1 MDHWGLLSLIPT
13 FTVIFLALV
22 TRKTFEALVGGSVI
36 GFLIISYQRTFSE
49 FTDSLLLVMQ
59 DPTIVW
65 VILVCGLFGSLIHLL
80 AQSGG
85 TNAFST
91 YLLKYVKSRKSALLM
106 TWVLGLS
113 IFIDDYLNALTVGTS
128 MKKVT
133 DKFKV
138 PREMLAYIV
147 DSTAA
152 PICVLIPL
160 STWAIYISGLLESE
174 GVVEQGQGMVGY
186 LQAIPFITY
195 GWVAAFLV
203 PLVAT
208 NVIPPLGAMKQAEQ
222 RAKTGQLIP
231 PDSDAIRLE
240 MPEGR
245 TDKTPKLLYFILPIL
260 VLIAATILNDID
272 ALKGVIAAIVFTII
286 YFVFAKVMS
295 FTHAMDGVFKGFS
308 TMLYALAIVVMSFV
322 LKDVNEQLGLTPFI
336 IETVSPLINKE
347 YLPLIAFLSLALITF
362 ATGSFWGVYAISL
375 PIIVPLAQSMGVD
388 IWLSIGAVIS
398 AGAFGSHA
406 CFYGDATILSAS
418 ASECNNIAHVMT
430 QLPYTLIAGLLTA
443 IIYLVLGHTVG

>member
-1 MDHWGLLSLIPT
+1 MEDWGIISLVPT
-13 FTVIFLALV
+13 ATVIILALF
-22 TRKTFEALVGGSVI
+22 TKKTFEALVGGSLM
-36 GFLIISYQRTFSE
+36 GFLIISFKNSFSD
-49 FTDSLLLVMQ
+49 FTDSLLQVMQ
-59 DPTIVW
+59 DPTIGW

-85 TNAFST
+85 TRAFSG
-91 YLLKYVKSRKSALLM
+91 YLLKYVKTRKGALLV
-106 TWVLGLS
+106 TWLLGLF

-174 GVVEQGQGMVGY
+174 GVVAPGEGLAGY
-186 LQAIPFITY
+186 LQAIPYITY
-195 GWVAAFLV
+195 GWVAAILV
-203 PLVAT
+203 PLVAV
-208 NVIPPLGAMKQAEQ
+208 NIIPPLGAMKKAEE
-222 RAKTGQLIP
+222 RAKTGILIP
-231 PDSDAIRLE
+231 PNSDAIRLE
-240 MPEGR
+240 LPEGM
-245 TDKTPKLLYFILPIL
+245 TKMTPKLSYFILPIV
-260 VLIAATILNDID
+260 VLIAATVLFDID
-272 ALKGVIAAIVFTII
+272 ALKGVITAIAFTVV
-286 YFVFAKVMS
+286 YFAFSKVLS
-295 FTHAMDGVFKGFS
+295 FTDAMDGIFKGFK
-308 TMLYALAIVVMSFV
+308 TMLYALSIVVMSFV
-322 LKDVNEQLGLTPFI
+322 LKDVNDQLGLTPFV
-336 IETVSPLINKE
+336 IESVTPYITKE
-347 YLPLIAFLSLALITF
+347 FLPLIAFVSLALITF

-388 IWLSIGAVIS
+388 IWLAIGTVIS

-418 ASECNNIAHVMT
+418 ATECNNVAHVMT
-430 QLPYTLIAGLLTA
+430 QLPYTLIAGGITC
-443 IIYLVLGHTVG
+443 IIYLVLGHVVG